1 MATHQEVAVEAA
13 RVGKISSSE
22 VGKFTARLDA
32 NEVGTLQLLN
42 ALAALPTGGV
52 PMAGRVFLSDG
63 DGPGF
68 SLAFDDAAWLGVTT
82 SQSARSYASAPVG
95 AALSAQVADPEIAY
109 AEMFGLWDAG
119 KHGYQA
125 VVPASFSQRDFDD
138 YVDVFVMGGGSQ
150 GVFGAAIESLERR
163 AEADGVDAIQL
174 RTAAERVIYGR

>member
-1 MATHQEVAVEAA
+1 VATHQEIAVEAA

-22 VGKFTARLDA
+22 VGMFAARLDA
-32 NEVGTLQLLN
+32 NEAGTLALLN

-52 PMAGRVFLSDG
+52 PVAGRVFLSDG

-68 SLAFDDAAWLGVTT
+68 SLAFDDAAWLGVST
-82 SQSARSYASAPVG
+82 SQSARSYASVPVG

-125 VVPASFSQRDFDD
+125 VVPASFSQKDFDD
-138 YVDVFVMGGGSQ
+138 YVDAVTFGGSQ

-163 AEADGVDAIQL
+163 AEADGVDSMQL